1 MMKSI
6 YQQIL
11 DKQSDF
17 APLALATITG
27 TTGSTPQKP
36 GSSALFGAAGL
47 LSGTV
52 GGGILEA
59 KVQEIAQRAILSKK
73 SGLYHFTLDNDIS
86 QQEEAICGGRINI
99 LVDAAISDHLS
110 VFRKAKKSAEER
122 IPGVMVTRVTQSGKG
137 EVSIHRSWITGDED
151 LSFPSD
157 HLLPLKRGIKSI
169 LSDKIPWD
177 FREIKLSDEQK
188 EILYFLEPIL
198 PLPQLVIAGAGH
210 IGKALAHLG
219 SLLDFD
225 VMVVDERADYA
236 NRENIPDA
244 DHIVVD
250 DIGQAVQKLKKTA
263 AIYIVIVTRGH
274 KNDADAL
281 RSCIGSGAAYI
292 GMIGSKKKIAL
303 MRKNFLE
310 EGWATPEQWD
320 SVYAPVGLDIHSQTV
335 QEIAV
340 SIAAQLIGIRN
351 SKMNPYV

>member
-1 MMKSI
+1 MMKNI
-6 YQQIL
+6 YLQIL
-11 DKQSDF
+11 DKQPDF
-17 APLALATITG
+17 TPLALATITG
-27 TTGSTPQKP
+27 TKGSTPQKP

-73 SGLYHFTLDNDIS
+73 SGLYHFKLDNDIS

-99 LVDAAISDHLS
+99 LVDASISDHLS
-110 VFRKAKKSAEER
+110 VFRKAKKSVEDR
-122 IPGVMVTRVTQSGKG
+122 IPGVMITRVTRSGKG
-137 EVSIHRSWITGDED
+137 EVSIHRSWVTRDEKQE
-151 LSFPSD
+151 FPSD
-157 HLLPLKRGIKSI
+157 HLIHLERGIKSI
-169 LSDKIPWD
+169 LSDGIPWD
-177 FREIKLSDEQK
+177 YREIKLSDEQR
-188 EILYFLEPIL
+188 EIQYFMEPVF

-219 SLLDFD
+219 SLLEFE
-225 VMVVDERADYA
+225 VMVIDERAYYA

-250 DIGQAVQKLKKTA
+250 DIGRAVQKLKKTA
-263 AIYIVIVTRGH
+263 ATYIVIVTRGH

-281 RSCIGSGAAYI
+281 RSCIGSGASYV
-292 GMIGSKKKIAL
+292 GMIGSKKKVAL

-310 EGWATPEQWD
+310 EGLATPEQWE
-320 SVYAPVGLDIHSQTV
+320 SVYSPIGLDIHSKTV

-351 SKMNPYV
+351 SKMNSYA